1 MDKKLI
7 KAVEEQL
14 GSEGEELK
22 ADYENVANHG
32 ADGGFS
38 GFIYFTETFEFYR
51 KNQKAIVAEVEALAQ
66 DLGEEPVNM
75 VRYFNCL
82 SHDTKDRKRESD
94 YTTAE
99 VALTLYGTP
108 KQHNQYVANALVW
121 FALEEVA
128 RHETDK

>member
-32 ADGGFS
+32 ADSGFS
-38 GFIYFTETFEFYR
+38 GFIYYCETCEFYR
-51 KNQKAIVAEVEALAQ
+51 KNQKAIVEAVEELAS
-66 DLGEEPVNM
+66 DIGETAINM
-75 VRYFNCL
+75 VQGFRCL
-82 SHDTKDRKRESD
+82 GKDYEIKD
-94 YTTAE
+94 I
-99 VALTLYGTP
+99 ALTLYGTH
-108 KQHNQYVANALVW
+108 KQHDQYTANALAW

-128 RHETDK
+128 RFVVDGYDR